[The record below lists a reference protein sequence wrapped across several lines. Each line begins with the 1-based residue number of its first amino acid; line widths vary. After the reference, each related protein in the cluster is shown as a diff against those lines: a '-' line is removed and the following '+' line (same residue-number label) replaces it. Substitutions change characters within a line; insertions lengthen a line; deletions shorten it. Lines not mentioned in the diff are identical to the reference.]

1 MVRIQCAGM
10 SRSVR
15 SPLTS
20 LTPRT
25 ASRDDQTPRTIGL
38 NSEARVQSA
47 ATPMVPAPM
56 KRPCELHSWVASSGR
71 PCPAAGTL
79 FTVSSGTAT
88 PQAIT
93 RPMRMAMPAVMPI
106 R

>member
-1 MVRIQCAGM
+1 MARIQCAGM

-15 SPLTS
+15 SSLTS
-20 LTPRT
+20 PPPRT
-25 ASRDDQTPRTIGL
+25 ASRDDQTPCTIGL
-38 NSEARVQSA
+38 NSEARVHSA
-47 ATPMVPAPM
+47 ATPMVPAPR
-56 KRPCELHSWVASSGR
+56 KRTCELHSCVARSVTL
-71 PCPAAGTL
+71 CPTAGTAL
-79 FTVSSGTAT
+79 TVSSGTAT